1 MNKLILLLLLSFSL
15 FGNDNIKETISLLSQ
30 TIEQKLPIKKNL
42 YTIKNITRLNNQLFL
57 IIELNSKKIEK
68 KLGVNKIK
76 VKEWKIKRK
85 YITQN
90 LNNEFK
96 NNLCFDKNLYLALEN
111 GLVIKYQVY
120 LDTGLKLTTID
131 INYESCTE
139 HINFNK

>member
-1 MNKLILLLLLSFSL
+1 MKKLILLFLLSFSL
-15 FGNDNIKETISLLSQ
+15 FGNDNIKETVSLLSQ
-30 TIEQKLPIKKNL
+30 TIEQKLPIQKNL
-42 YTIKNITRLNNQLFL
+42 YTIKNITRLNNQIFL
-57 IIELNSKKIEK
+57 IVELKSKEIEK

-76 VKEWKIKRK
+76 TKEWKIKRK

-96 NNLCFDKNLYLALEN
+96 NNLCFDQKLYSALEN
-111 GLVIKYQVY
+111 GLVIKYQIY
-120 LDTGLKLTTID
+120 LDTGLKLTTIN